1 MAGSNVRE
9 PAEDEIVRV
18 AGRDVRWGELCASD
32 RRVLMR
38 NWDRAAEREAGGFAT
53 ANPSSAPSCATDVK
67 FDAKS
72 LRMSSG
78 LSMREDLF
86 CVYYIETG
94 DEIDA
99 YCRAFEVKSREG
111 ITGSLVEGAL
121 FRNPSVIHRIE
132 MLYNE
137 RVRLLQANAVCS
149 VESLIRE
156 LEVAREDAMRKG
168 AISAAVSA
176 ITAKAKLA
184 GLLVDKSE
192 VTVRHPSEM
201 SDEDL
206 KKVLEMAPSE
216 YRKLN

>member
-1 MAGSNVRE
+1 
-9 PAEDEIVRV
+9 
-18 AGRDVRWGELCASD
+18 
-32 RRVLMR
+32 
-38 NWDRAAEREAGGFAT
+38 
-53 ANPSSAPSCATDVK
+53 
-67 FDAKS
+67 
-72 LRMSSG
+72 
-78 LSMREDLF
+78 
-86 CVYYIETG
+86 
-94 DEIDA
+94 
-99 YCRAFEVKSREG
+99 
-111 ITGSLVEGAL
+111 
-121 FRNPSVIHRIE
+121 

-201 SDEDL
+201 SDDDL